1 MRSPQTPGTTT
12 DTYWSSQWAVAQ
24 ISPYFSFFVERLW
37 VEVSNYI
44 PNPEKD
50 MRQEVKMVAL

>member
-1 MRSPQTPGTTT
+1 M
-12 DTYWSSQWAVAQ
+12 DAYWSGQWAVAQ
-24 ISPYFSFFVERLW
+24 IRPYFSSFEERLW

-44 PNPEKD
+44 PNPGKD

>member
-1 MRSPQTPGTTT
+1 MRSPQTPGTTM